1 MRSNHQRKLKSLS
14 AGMFGES
21 GRIQINDQSEFLL
34 FLCFYAFLM
43 FSFSDLMVQFIYL
56 LEAYNKMQHMNSVG
70 INFKFIQ
77 IYVWQNDFET
87 EFTTYINQ

>member
-1 MRSNHQRKLKSLS
+1 MNLEEYKSMISLN
-14 AGMFGES
+14 F
-21 GRIQINDQSEFLL
+21 
-34 FLCFYAFLM
+34 FYFCVFMHFLM

-77 IYVWQNDFET
+77 IYVFMYYVFT